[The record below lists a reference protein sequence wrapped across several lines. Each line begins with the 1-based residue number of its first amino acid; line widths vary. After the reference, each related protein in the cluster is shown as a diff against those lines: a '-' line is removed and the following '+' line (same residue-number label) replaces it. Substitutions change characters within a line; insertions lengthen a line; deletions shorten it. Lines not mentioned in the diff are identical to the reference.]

1 MQTSGNV
8 GSSQE
13 YNKATHGS
21 LRHEKYAGHER
32 YPCLARSNIAPAPCR
47 YQRPDKHKSNKRS
60 NQAVETI
67 DIRQVKLDCPLWRCS
82 AQRPTRTSQCRA
94 AMGSPEIGRAHV

>member
-1 MQTSGNV
+1 MQTRDKV

-13 YNKATHGS
+13 YNQAPPGS
-21 LRHEKYAGHER
+21 LRHEKYASHER
-32 YPCLARSNIAPAPCR
+32 YPCLARSNIAPAPGR

-67 DIRQVKLDCPLWRCS
+67 DIRQVKLDCPLWS
-82 AQRPTRTSQCRA
+82 SSTQRPARTSQC
-94 AMGSPEIGRAHV
+94 SPPAPTI